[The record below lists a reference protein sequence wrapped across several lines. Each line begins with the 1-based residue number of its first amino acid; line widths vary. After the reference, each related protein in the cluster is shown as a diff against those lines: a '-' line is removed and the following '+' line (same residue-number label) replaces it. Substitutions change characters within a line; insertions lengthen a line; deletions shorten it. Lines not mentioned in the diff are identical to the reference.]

1 MSNFSSWLNGTKRE
15 LNRQFNLKKPAIISA
30 VTAEIALHRG
40 DWQGEDVLKD
50 GLISVVKS
58 LKVFGPASFLVE
70 GLIASLPIK
79 KSVSLDD
86 LQALLIQKINGAR
99 L

>member
-1 MSNFSSWLNGTKRE
+1 MSNFSNWFSSKKRE
-15 LNRQFNLKKPAIISA
+15 LNRQFDLKKPAIIAA
-30 VTAEIALHRG
+30 VTAEIAVHRG

-79 KSVSLDD
+79 SSVSLDD
-86 LQALLIQKINGAR
+86 LQALLVRKINGAR